1 MKAHYTVIGG
11 RGFIGS
17 EIVENLLA
25 KGENVEVP
33 PRDDKIWGLS
43 SMLLAMVIVQTRR
56 LKYIN
61 LTPSCWQH
69 FWNALNSR
77 N

>member
-25 KGENVEVP
+25 KGEKVEVP
-33 PRDDKIWGLS
+33 PREIGR
-43 SMLLAMVIVQTRR
+43 AHV
-56 LKYIN
+56 
-61 LTPSCWQH
+61 
-69 FWNALNSR
+69 
-77 N
+77 